1 MFGGTAT
8 PSLGTVD
15 VRVPIGPTLF
25 ANLIIDIVEV
35 DIPFLL
41 GLDALDAL
49 GLHVNS
55 VDERLKCDKRGIST
69 PLARKHGHIYLEW
82 NNVVD

>member
-15 VRVPIGPTLF
+15 VRVLIGPTLF
-25 ANLIIDIVEV
+25 ANLIIDTVEV

-49 GLHVNS
+49 G
-55 VDERLKCDKRGIST
+55 
-69 PLARKHGHIYLEW
+69 
-82 NNVVD
+82 